1 MILRMKARPKVQP
14 RVRVRKRAKTKQAPV
29 KIAPSDTLTM
39 DMTQLA
45 AVLRLSPS
53 RVKQLSSL
61 NPERLPPRVRHGG
74 RKVLFLRSVVES
86 WLSDRSMV

>member
-1 MILRMKARPKVQP
+1 MMNRMKARPRIKT
-14 RVRVRKRAKTKQAPV
+14 RVRAHPRPKPV
-29 KIAPSDTLTM
+29 KVAPTDDLTM

-61 NPERLPPRVRHGG
+61 DPDRLPPRIGHGG
-74 RKVLFLRSVVES
+74 RKVLFLRSVVEE
-86 WLSDRSMV
+86 WLRDRSAA